1 MFLIHELNNLLMG
14 LIGSL
19 ATVFY
24 RINEGIIYSTF
35 LVDLLVTLIDFNEY
49 STNPALA
56 NYISL
61 LLSFNL
67 VLYLEHI
74 LGSIFQNAGII
85 AGGVIAGLATISA
98 LFTRN
103 YLLNLSQQEMSTM
116 QVIFIY
122 LLLQFIFN
130 SFESVLVFFNTIL
143 LPMVSNVSLPFIT
156 PPLQLFIHDLILI
169 VDFIASFGEVMSIIY
184 VLMATGMWSDM

>member
-1 MFLIHELNNLLMG
+1 MG

-35 LVDLLVTLIDFNEY
+35 LVDLLVTLINFNEY

-74 LGSIFQNAGII
+74 LGSIFQSAGII
-85 AGGVIAGLATISA
+85 AGGAIAGLATISA

-103 YLLNLSQQEMSTM
+103 YLLNLSQQQMSTM
-116 QVIFIY
+116 QIIFIY

-130 SFESVLVFFNTIL
+130 SFESVLVFFTAIL
-143 LPMVSNVSLPFIT
+143 LPMTSNISLPFIA
-156 PPLQLFIHDLILI
+156 PPIQLFVHDLLLI
-169 VDFIASFGEVMSIIY
+169 IDFLASFGEVMSIIY

>member
-1 MFLIHELNNLLMG
+1 MG

-35 LVDLLVTLIDFNEY
+35 LVDLLVTLINFNEY

-74 LGSIFQNAGII
+74 LGSIFKCAGII
-85 AGGVIAGLATISA
+85 VGGVIGGLATISA

-103 YLLNLSQQEMSTM
+103 YLLNFSQQTMSTM
-116 QVIFIY
+116 QVIFVY

-143 LPMVSNVSLPFIT
+143 LPMTSNISLPFIA
-156 PPLQLFIHDLILI
+156 PPIQLFVHDLILI
-169 VDFIASFGEVMSIIY
+169 VDFLASFGEVMSIIY

>member
-1 MFLIHELNNLLMG
+1 
-14 LIGSL
+14 
-19 ATVFY
+19 
-24 RINEGIIYSTF
+24 
-35 LVDLLVTLIDFNEY
+35 
-49 STNPALA
+49 
-56 NYISL
+56 
-61 LLSFNL
+61 
-67 VLYLEHI
+67 LYLEHI
-74 LGSIFQNAGII
+74 LGSIFQSAGII

-143 LPMVSNVSLPFIT
+143 LPMVSNVSLPFIA
-156 PPLQLFIHDLILI
+156 PPVQLFVHDLILI
-169 VDFIASFGEVMSIIY
+169 IDFIASFGEVMSIIY
-184 VLMATGMWSDM
+184 VLIATGMWSDM

>member
-1 MFLIHELNNLLMG
+1 MG

-24 RINEGIIYSTF
+24 KINEGIIYSTF
-35 LVDLLVTLIDFNEY
+35 LVYLLVTLINFNEY
-49 STNPALA
+49 SSDPALG

-67 VLYLEHI
+67 VLFLEHI
-74 LGSIFQNAGII
+74 LGSIFQGAGII
-85 AGGVIAGLATISA
+85 AGGVIGGLATISA
-98 LFTRN
+98 LFTRS
-103 YLLNLSQQEMSTM
+103 YLLNLSQQQMSTM
-116 QVIFIY
+116 QIIFIY

-130 SFESVLVFFNTIL
+130 SFNSILVYFNLIL
-143 LPMVSNVSLPFIT
+143 IPMTNNISLPFIA
-156 PPLQLFIHDLILI
+156 PPIQKFVQDLALI

-184 VLMATGMWSDM
+184 VLMATGMWSEM

>member
-1 MFLIHELNNLLMG
+1 MG

-24 RINEGIIYSTF
+24 KINEGIIYSTF
-35 LVDLLVTLIDFNEY
+35 LVDLLVTLINFNEY
-49 STNPALA
+49 STDPALA

-74 LGSIFQNAGII
+74 LGSVLQSAGVLV
-85 AGGVIAGLATISA
+85 GGAIAGLATISA

-103 YLLNLSQQEMSTM
+103 YVLNLSQQTM
-116 QVIFIY
+116 GTLQIIFIY
-122 LLLQFIFN
+122 LVLQFIFT
-130 SFESVLVFFNTIL
+130 SFESITVYISLIL
-143 LPMVSNVSLPFIT
+143 LPMTRSISLPFLA
-156 PPLQLFIHDLILI
+156 PPLQLFVYDLALV
-169 VDFIASFGEVMSIIY
+169 VDFFALFGEVMSIIY
-184 VLMATGMWSDM
+184 VLMATGMWSEM

>member
-1 MFLIHELNNLLMG
+1 MG

-35 LVDLLVTLIDFNEY
+35 LVDLLVTLTNFNEY
-49 STNPALA
+49 TTNPALA
-56 NYISL
+56 KYIST

-67 VLYLEHI
+67 VLYLENI
-74 LGSIFQNAGII
+74 LGNVFQGAGII
-85 AGGVIAGLATISA
+85 VGGAIAGFATISA
-98 LFTRN
+98 LFARN

-116 QVIFIY
+116 QIIFIY

-130 SFESVLVFFNTIL
+130 SFESILVYFNLIL
-143 LPMVSNVSLPFIT
+143 IPMTNNITLPFIA
-156 PPLQLFIHDLILI
+156 PPLQKFVQELVLII
-169 VDFIASFGEVMSIIY
+169 DFLSTFGEVMSIIY
-184 VLMATGMWSDM
+184 VLMATGMWSEM